1 MTGVSAMNGTFAVLT
16 FALGMYDAHTGCDS
30 GCLSR
35 VEADARVNVSSGV
48 VHFVGDLVGDEIYV
62 RYDAPMANGPFQLVA
77 GVSATSTGDFWAGVG
92 HTYTMETG
100 SEGIFAELHAM
111 TGIYMRGNG
120 PELGGPI
127 EFRSGVEIGY
137 KWSNGWRAG
146 LSLDHRSNAEIY
158 ASNPGVETVQF
169 RVSMPLD

>member
-1 MTGVSAMNGTFAVLT
+1 MNGTFAVLT
-16 FALGMYDAHTGCDS
+16 FVLGMYDAHAGCNS

-35 VEADARVNVSSGV
+35 EEAEERLNLSAGV
-48 VHFVGDLVGDEIYV
+48 VHFVDDLVGNEIYL
-62 RYDAPMANGPFQLVA
+62 RYDSPIANGPFQLVA
-77 GVSATSTGDFWAGVG
+77 GASATDTGDLWAGVG
-92 HTYTMETG
+92 HVYTMEP
-100 SEGIFAELHAM
+100 EGEGMFAELHAM
-111 TGIYMRGNG
+111 TGIYMRGSG

-137 KWSNGWRAG
+137 QWNNGWRAG